1 MRKDRI
7 RRKTACGLLFFT
19 LFLFFLGEGIPGT
32 KSGGSVILAQGKE
45 AQKETFFVL
54 TQEEEDYLAGL
65 RAEPLFVGISGFG
78 AWEFQDGMDCGPVAP
93 LVDVLHHEFGLELRL
108 VQGSWEENR
117 AAMQDG
123 ALDIL
128 VGVPAAY
135 GEKAED
141 GESPVLPESG
151 LYCSAWLYENPYVI
165 VEYTKKASAEE
176 DTASQSGAVLAYI
189 AGDPACEELIA
200 YLLETPGMYLEG
212 ANAADDVELFSCA
225 DEQEVFAALQGG
237 QAAAGLLP
245 EEALF
250 LSYPALDFVVTAR
263 PGMGSGRAAAGAENP
278 KLLPLL
284 AILNRYLETTEEGEA
299 LRAAMR
305 VQQQGIR
312 AGKIREQEQA
322 TLQNLQA
329 RAEDLQYA
337 QAGLDAVPFFW
348 HEGDRAYGE
357 LADFL
362 TFVAGCTG
370 LVLKECPLSGEEAL
384 QALEDGDILFAA
396 GMPFAGSG
404 QAYCYVGMYT
414 DSLIPVIPQE
424 DAGQF
429 RQEMIAERYWGVVQ
443 EWMPLL
449 SGTVFDGHVV
459 GFSDEK
465 ALYEAMGAKEIGGML
480 MMEGSLDALV
490 LSGEEAYAVLDGI
503 AFSVRNGL
511 AFSDAHSDAAEFFGR
526 MWQFYSLFHREV
538 PDAAGQYRAAYAQV
552 KGEHRKLTRLVWILG
567 SASLVFAAAFLMA
580 VRGRKKQPKKT
591 KK

>member
-1 MRKDRI
+1 M
-7 RRKTACGLLFFT
+7 
-19 LFLFFLGEGIPGT
+19 E
-32 KSGGSVILAQGKE
+32 
-45 AQKETFFVL
+45 
-54 TQEEEDYLAGL
+54 
-65 RAEPLFVGISGFG
+65 
-78 AWEFQDGMDCGPVAP
+78 M
-93 LVDVLHHEFGLELRL
+93 
-108 VQGSWEENR
+108 
-117 AAMQDG
+117 
-123 ALDIL
+123 
-128 VGVPAAY
+128 
-135 GEKAED
+135 
-141 GESPVLPESG
+141 
-151 LYCSAWLYENPYVI
+151 
-165 VEYTKKASAEE
+165 
-176 DTASQSGAVLAYI
+176 
-189 AGDPACEELIA
+189 
-200 YLLETPGMYLEG
+200 PGMYLEG

-225 DEQEVFAALQGG
+225 DEQEVFAALQSG

-250 LSYPALDFVVTAR
+250 LCYPALDFVVTAR
-263 PGMGSGRAAAGAENP
+263 PGMGSGQAAAGAENP

-284 AILNRYLETTEEGEA
+284 SILNRYLETTEEGEA

-312 AGKIREQEQA
+312 AGKIREQEQ
-322 TLQNLQA
+322 TILQNLQA

-337 QAGLDAVPFFW
+337 QAGLDVVPFFW

-370 LVLKECPLSGEEAL
+370 LVLKESPLSGEEAL
-384 QALEDGDILFAA
+384 RALEDGDILFAA

-404 QAYCYVGMYT
+404 QANCYVGMYT
-414 DSLIPVIPQE
+414 DRLVPVIPQE
-424 DAGQF
+424 DAGSF
-429 RQEMIAERYWGVVQ
+429 RQEMIADRYWGVVQ

-465 ALYEAMGAKEIGGML
+465 ALYEAMCAGEIGGML

-490 LSGEEAYAVLDGI
+490 LSGEEAYVALAGI

-511 AFSDAHSDAAEFFGR
+511 AFSDASQDAAEFFGR
-526 MWQFYSLFHREV
+526 MWQFYGLFRREV

-567 SASLVFAAAFLMA
+567 AAALVFAAAFLMA